1 MAGEALDVFISYS
14 RQDEALKNELVDYH
28 LKRLQREGKINT
40 WQDRDIEAGAEWA
53 QAIKTNL
60 EKADIVLLLVTRYF
74 LASDYCYETEMQRAV
89 QRHEEGTARVI
100 PIILRPCSWEESEFK
115 KLQVLPTDG
124 KPVTSWTN
132 PEEAFLIVEKGIRQ
146 VVDALNG
153 DRREV
158 AAIEFERQQ
167 ELERLRQQ
175 QAAAERLAQAQK
187 ADEQRQQEQAEARR
201 LEQERQHQ
209 AQLAAEQRQRE
220 QEAERLQ
227 QQAQQAEAERLRQ
240 AQERQQQ
247 AAERLEQERLQQ
259 QQAEAA
265 WQAREQ
271 QKQLAV
277 ERQRQREVARQGQT
291 VISRRQALQ
300 IIGLGGG
307 GLIVAIATNA
317 LRTENLDNPKPPR
330 ILGSSPDD
338 LSAVDI
344 QSVNVDE
351 TGTITERPSGQVS
364 AFRETLDN
372 NVGLDMV
379 QIPAGEF
386 VMGSPAEEAGRQN
399 NEGPQRTVAVP
410 SFFMGRFQVTQA
422 QYEAVMGQNP
432 SRFKGADRPVE
443 SVSWDD
449 AVAFCEKLSGLVGR
463 TYRLPSEAEWEYACR
478 AKTTAP
484 FNVGPTIT
492 TDLANY
498 DGNATY
504 GNGPKGIARKETT
517 DGGRFP
523 PNAFGLHDMHG
534 NVWEWCLDHW
544 HDTYDG
550 APTDGSAWLSSDEN
564 NSSLLRGGSWGY
576 NPTYCRSAGR
586 FGNPRDAQN
595 YYLGFRIVCASSWA
609 P

>member
-1 MAGEALDVFISYS
+1 
-14 RQDEALKNELVDYH
+14 
-28 LKRLQREGKINT
+28 
-40 WQDRDIEAGAEWA
+40 
-53 QAIKTNL
+53 
-60 EKADIVLLLVTRYF
+60 
-74 LASDYCYETEMQRAV
+74 MQRAV

-175 QAAAERLAQAQK
+175 QAAAERLAQSQK
-187 ADEQRQQEQAEARR
+187 AAEQRQQAQAEAQR
-201 LEQERQHQ
+201 LDQERQHQ

-240 AQERQQQ
+240 AQQ
-247 AAERLEQERLQQ
+247 AAERQEQERLRKAEADRLQQ

-265 WQAREQ
+265 RQAREQ

-291 VISRRQALQ
+291 GIGRRQALQ
-300 IIGLGGG
+300 IVGLGGG

-317 LRTENLDNPKPPR
+317 LRTENPDAPKPPT
-330 ILGSSPDD
+330 IAGSSPDD
-338 LSAVDI
+338 LSSVDI
-344 QSVNVDE
+344 QSVNVDG
-351 TGTITERPSGQVS
+351 TGTIIERPSGQVS

-372 NVGLDMV
+372 NAGLDMV
-379 QIPAGEF
+379 QIPVGEF
-386 VMGSPAEEAGRQN
+386 VMGSPAEEAGRQD
-399 NEGPQRTVAVP
+399 NEGPQRAVTVP
-410 SFFMGRFQVTQA
+410 SFFIGRFQVTQA

-443 SVSWDD
+443 QVSWDD
-449 AVAFCEKLSGLVGR
+449 AVAFCENLSGLVGR

-478 AKTTAP
+478 AKTTTP

-498 DGNATY
+498 NGNETY
-504 GNGPKGIARKETT
+504 GNGPKGIFREETT
-517 DGGRFP
+517 DGGSFP
-523 PNAFGLHDMHG
+523 PNAFGLYDMHG

-550 APTDGSAWLSSDEN
+550 APTDGSAWLSSVES
-564 NSSLLRGGSWGY
+564 NSRLLRGGSWFTD
-576 NPTYCRSAGR
+576 PTICRSAYRG
-586 FGNPRDAQN
+586 RDARDNQ
-595 YYLGFRIVCASSWA
+595 YHYIGFRLVCASSWA